1 MSEWHVREMVQ
12 GRKGCVHIRRM
23 PLLRHDYSSTVY
35 VQHRSVLFSL
45 VVSVKDRAVSLPDKQ
60 KCAKE
65 EMIELFD
72 RTDCPYGAG
81 ILLMHGCA
89 TGAETKEPLLVT
101 TPKQHQF
108 LFFEIAIPSDDPY
121 GINALINN
129 SVVEGGER
137 AEVYSSHADI
147 YLAGDTPVDTQLRSS
162 KRTNAPEKDVPL
174 QMLSQLRAIVDVT
187 RRKRPLD

>member
-1 MSEWHVREMVQ
+1 MLEKWYKA
-12 GRKGCVHIRRM
+12 GRAVFTYDGCPYYDMII
-23 PLLRHDYSSTVY
+23 PLRCTCNTEVSYSP
-35 VQHRSVLFSL
+35 L